1 MNIELQLDSVFIA
14 GAWAQFG
21 HGRLFLCG
29 GYLLC
34 KSHVCKRT
42 VIGPLVHTNSKFE
55 GPEADCHL
63 RCWFLSLFIVA
74 SAESLSKFKAPGIGA
89 VALKLLGAVPRER
102 HHGWCCSPVTRME
115 GDVGS
120 WLRGLLWK
128 DVTKLL
134 DNSKDKAR

>member
-1 MNIELQLDSVFIA
+1 MTNDAAAIFTKGAVSILLRLKRKTRVRMNIELQLDSVFIA

-63 RCWFLSLFIVA
+63 R
-74 SAESLSKFKAPGIGA
+74 
-89 VALKLLGAVPRER
+89 
-102 HHGWCCSPVTRME
+102 
-115 GDVGS
+115 
-120 WLRGLLWK
+120 
-128 DVTKLL
+128 
-134 DNSKDKAR
+134 